1 MSSEKNALVATHQL
15 LGKTQ
20 KKSNFIFI
28 FGQMIEDQVLFHLPK
43 FGKNIFSLRGFPH
56 PLKGHDK
63 AVRQGPRF
71 GTLKSVSTHGL
82 ISTADLFFGLYTYH
96 L

>member
-1 MSSEKNALVATHQL
+1 
-15 LGKTQ
+15 
-20 KKSNFIFI
+20 
-28 FGQMIEDQVLFHLPK
+28 MIEDQVLFHLPK

-71 GTLKSVSTHGL
+71 GTLKSVSTLCYQTFPCTDL
-82 ISTADLFFGLYTYH
+82 ISNLI
-96 L
+96 